1 MLKPVK
7 PGQIVCY
14 KPGHVWA
21 YLMSPTLDGHHHG
34 HHHLP
39 KVIRGV
45 TFTGALEVISRDA
58 QAAAA

>member
-1 MLKPVK
+1 MTRMLKPVK

-14 KPGHVWA
+14 KPGHIWA
-21 YLMSPTLDGHHHG
+21 YLMSPTLDGHHH
-34 HHHLP
+34 LP

-45 TFTGALEVISRDA
+45 TLTGGLQVISREA